1 MKPQRV
7 DVLES
12 RAVRSLPH
20 LLRPPLQVDAAHRHV
35 KTGVTASLRSARV
48 TVPIKG
54 IVLPWRPGGIRD
66 PQHFEVGK
74 RASKWAAFQIRKR
87 ALAVQ
92 SRNHGA

>member
-20 LLRPPLQVDAAHRHV
+20 LLRSPLQVDAAHNV

-54 IVLPWRPGGIRD
+54 IVLPWMPGGIRD